1 MKPGSPFD
9 VSVGVQE
16 DDQKPLK
23 AIDRVLIRRKRN
35 IDRLPASY
43 HVPLATGA

>member
-1 MKPGSPFD
+1 
-9 VSVGVQE
+9 
-16 DDQKPLK
+16 
-23 AIDRVLIRRKRN
+23 VLIRRKRN